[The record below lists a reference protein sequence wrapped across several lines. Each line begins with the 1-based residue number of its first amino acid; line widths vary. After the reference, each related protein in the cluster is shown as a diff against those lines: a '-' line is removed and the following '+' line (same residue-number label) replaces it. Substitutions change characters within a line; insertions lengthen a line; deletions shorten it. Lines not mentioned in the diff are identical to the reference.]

1 VSVHYDAV
9 IDAAGKFQMVGMK
22 AGQYGSN
29 FQKAGPT
36 WFPSATE
43 SEAAEHITVRGGDD
57 LSGYENLEAGSPPI
71 RIVYK
76 PNAGTVSG
84 SVESGN
90 GASVVLISQAALDSL
105 AVEAGRISP
114 SGAGGAVEIEGVA
127 PGSYYAF
134 AVDRLEADKFH
145 DPRIVRKILSSAAL
159 VQVTERVGRISQ
171 G

>member
-1 VSVHYDAV
+1 MAGAGTLDNGFRLEHLVEDRYRITAAPGLAGGYYLASVSL
-9 IDAAGKFQMVGMK
+9 G
-22 AGQYGSN
+22 GQD
-29 FQKAGPT
+29 
-36 WFPSATE
+36 
-43 SEAAEHITVRGGDD
+43 ITGQSV
-57 LSGYENLEAGSPPI
+57 NLEAGSPPI

-76 PNAGTVSG
+76 PSAGTVSG

-90 GASVVLISQAALDSL
+90 GASVVLIPQAALDSL